1 MWRIRSSITRLPRAE
16 VPPEVPARIHLDK
29 NENPFD
35 LPHGLK
41 KELCDELSKIPLNRY
56 PPAYPVELEEKIAE
70 HLGLSHENII
80 VANGSDELIGLIL
93 KVFDGG
99 HIVIS
104 SPTFGMYDFFAALEG
119 IKVIDVPLGEN
130 FELGDVE
137 RFADGARAIFIC
149 SPNNPTGNAHPGER
163 IIEVL
168 ETGAPVILD
177 EAYAEF
183 ARENNIDLV
192 KDYDNLI
199 VLRTF
204 SKAFGL
210 AGARLGYA
218 VASEETADYLRRV
231 IPPFSLNSLSLKA
244 GEFMLEHLD
253 YVRHVIRYII
263 EERERLYREFK
274 EYSYPSEAN
283 FLLMRLDA
291 HNFLLKKGIAV
302 KKLGGRLDGHIRVTI
317 GKKEENDELMSAL
330 REFIDL
336 TMN

>member
-1 MWRIRSSITRLPRAE
+1 MWRIRSSIRRLPRAE
-16 VPPEVPARIHLDK
+16 APPEVSARICLDK
-29 NENPFD
+29 NESPFD

-41 KELCDELSKIPLNRY
+41 KELFEKLSKIPLNRY
-56 PPAYPVELEEKIAE
+56 PPGYPTELEGKIAGY
-70 HLGLSHENII
+70 LNLSPENVI

-93 KVFDGG
+93 KVFEGD

-119 IKVIDVPLGEN
+119 IKVIDVPLGEG

-149 SPNNPTGNAHPGER
+149 SPNNPTGNTHPKKR

-183 ARENNIDLV
+183 AKESNIDLV

-199 VLRTF
+199 ILRTF

-218 VASEETADYLRRV
+218 VASEETMDYLRRV
-231 IPPFSLNSLSLKA
+231 LPPFSVNSLSLKA
-244 GEFMLEHLD
+244 GEFMFEHLD
-253 YVRHVIRYII
+253 YVGHVIRYII

-274 EYSYPSEAN
+274 DYTYPSEAN
-283 FLLMRLDA
+283 FLLMKLDA
-291 HNFLLKKGIAV
+291 HDFLLKRGIVV
-302 KKLGGRLDGHIRVTI
+302 KKLGGRLKGHIRVTV
-317 GKKEENDELMSAL
+317 GRKEENDELISAL
-330 REFIDL
+330 REFINL
-336 TMN
+336 TAG

>member
-1 MWRIRSSITRLPRAE
+1 MWMIRSSIRRLPKAE

-29 NENPFD
+29 NESPFD

-41 KELCDELSKIPLNRY
+41 RDLFRELSGIPLNRY
-56 PPAYPVELEEKIAE
+56 PTAYPVELEEKIAE
-70 HLGLSHENII
+70 HLNLSPENVL

-93 KVFDGG
+93 KVFEGG
-99 HIVIS
+99 HMVIS

-119 IKVIDVPLGEN
+119 IKIVDVPLDEN
-130 FELGDVE
+130 FELGEVE
-137 RFADGARAIFIC
+137 RFAGGARAIFIC
-149 SPNNPTGNAHPGER
+149 SPNNPTGNAHPRGR

-168 ETGAPVILD
+168 ETGAPVVLD

-183 ARENNIDLV
+183 SKEGYLDLV
-192 KDYDNLI
+192 RDFDNLI

-218 VASEETADYLRRV
+218 VASEETMKYLRRV
-231 IPPFSLNSLSLKA
+231 LPPFSVSSLSLKA

-274 EYSYPSEAN
+274 DYAYPSEAN
-283 FLLMRLDA
+283 FILMRLNA
-291 HNFLLKKGIAV
+291 HDFLLKRGITV
-302 KKLGGRLDGHIRVTI
+302 KKLGGRLEGHIRVTV
-317 GKKEENDELMSAL
+317 GRKEENNELIGVL
-330 REFIDL
+330 REFIEFTTD
-336 TMN
+336 